1 MDSSMD
7 AQRRARPTPDVT
19 STADTVPV
27 RETHRFDVVALE
39 RYMARARAGLQGPG
53 HGEPVPGR
61 AVQSDLPPELA
72 GRRVRAAPQAA
83 RQAPALRARGGAR
96 VPHHHRAGAHPG
108 PGAAHL
114 RALRGRRG
122 DRHRVL
128 HHGVGV
134 GAGHGRP
141 AAARPEPGRS
151 RAHLRL
157 DERRARA
164 AAHGGPQGH
173 RARRLRPARQL
184 LRAPDPP
191 LDDAVPRLGDG
202 AHRGHGAADR
212 LAARA
217 RARGG
222 AAHDRPRRFPA
233 RQPDRPPDGAAGGG
247 GARLGAV
254 HARQPAGRPGLQL
267 HAVPAR
273 AQHPGRRARAPTWPS
288 WACRPRRTTWR
299 PTAGAPG
306 ARAFPTGSSTW
317 PSRCSAWPPSPRGS
331 WAA

>member
-1 MDSSMD
+1 MD
-7 AQRRARPTPDVT
+7 AQDRARPTPDIT

-39 RYMARARAGLQGPG
+39 RYMVSTCWASRAR
-53 HGEPVPGR
+53 HREPVPGR
-61 AVQSDLPPELA
+61 AVQPDLSPDLT

-83 RQAPALRARGGAR
+83 RQAPALRPRGGAR
-96 VPHHHRAGAHPG
+96 VPHDHRAGAHRG

-114 RALRGRRG
+114 RPLRGRHG

-128 HHGVGV
+128 HHGVGG

-141 AAARPEPGRS
+141 AAPRLEPGRS
-151 RAHLRL
+151 RAHLQL

-164 AAHGGPQGH
+164 PAHGGPPGR
-173 RARRLRPARQL
+173 RAHRLRPAREL
-184 LRAPDPP
+184 LRPPDPP

-202 AHRGHGAADR
+202 ADRGHGAADR

-222 AAHDRPRRFPA
+222 AAHDRPRGFPA

-247 GARLGAV
+247 GAGLGAV
-254 HARQPAGRPGLQL
+254 HARA
-267 HAVPAR
+267 AR
-273 AQHPGRRARAPTWPS
+273 WPTWPTTACRTASPPAPWAACSAPTSPS
-288 WACRPRRTTWR
+288 WGCRPRRTTWR
-299 PTAGAPG
+299 PIAGGPA
-306 ARAFPTGSSTW
+306 ARAFPTGSFIW
-317 PSRCSAWPPSPRGS
+317 PSRCSAWPRSPRGS
-331 WAA
+331 WAG